1 VTRQTTVPKI
11 AEWTEKYR
19 DNWTTAIYKSTQI
32 DPANPMN
39 KDSVHLAQ
47 YFSNTL
53 QKPKWAA
60 GYCVNR
66 VPAKGSKSPYIL
78 CLAAYAP
85 AS

>member
-1 VTRQTTVPKI
+1 MPKI

-32 DPANPMN
+32 DPANPMD
-39 KDSVHLAQ
+39 KDSVHLAR

-53 QKPKWAA
+53 QKPEWAA
-60 GYCVNR
+60 GYCANLVQR
-66 VPAKGSKSPYIL
+66 KVRKALIL
-78 CLAAYAP
+78 SLAVYTA